1 MILDLIDKLIKEKII
16 FTDGEFKYKF
26 IKDNDRRFLD
36 PLRSSSEIEND
47 YGSHAN
53 FELDKMD
60 VVLTSNGDSYMTI
73 KVKDPNIDIFDLRPV
88 TILDK
93 YLDGSL

>member
-53 FELDKMD
+53 FELDRMD

-73 KVKDPNIDIFDLRPV
+73 KVKDSNIDIFDLRPV

>member
-1 MILDLIDKLIKEKII
+1 MILELMDKIINENTI
-16 FTDGEFKYKF
+16 FTDGSFKYKF

-53 FELDKMD
+53 FELDRMD

>member
-26 IKDNDRRFLD
+26 IKDNDRMFLK
-36 PLRSSSEIEND
+36 PLRASSEIEND
-47 YGSHAN
+47 YGTHAN
-53 FELDKMD
+53 FELDRMD

-73 KVKDPNIDIFDLRPV
+73 KVKDKDIDIFDLRPV
-88 TILDK
+88 TILDNF
-93 YLDGSL
+93 LEGNL